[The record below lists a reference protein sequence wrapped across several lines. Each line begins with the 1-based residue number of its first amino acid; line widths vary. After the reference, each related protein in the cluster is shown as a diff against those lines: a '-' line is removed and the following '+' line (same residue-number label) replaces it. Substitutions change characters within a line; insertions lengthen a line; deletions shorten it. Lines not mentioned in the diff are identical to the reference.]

1 MIDKKLFYRHHSI
14 EHIQFQQEQTNG
26 LIMSETRF
34 SKPLIYMLIGS
45 AFILALS
52 LGIRHGFGLYLV
64 PMSHE
69 FNWNH
74 GVFSLAIALQNLLWG
89 AVQPFTGA
97 LADKYGSKKVVAVG
111 GVLYVIGLI
120 LMAFSST
127 GVLINLSLGLIIG
140 LALSATSFSVL
151 LSAVG
156 RAAHPSK
163 RSMAMGIASAAGSF
177 GQFIMLPTTL
187 LLLQKFGWSSALL
200 ITSILVALIVPL
212 AFMLKAPMYQAPNA
226 IVDIN
231 KPSLGFKQILIIAKN
246 HKPFIW
252 LSLGFLVCGFQVV
265 FLGIHLPGYLTDHG
279 FSTTTG
285 TIFLALVGLFNIV
298 GTYTAGWLGDK
309 YSKPKLLMG
318 LYGLRGIAIIVFL
331 TLPLSTWTIYSFAII
346 MGLLW
351 LSTVPLTNG
360 IVANMFGV
368 KYLTML
374 SGIVFFT
381 HQVGSFFGGWLGGLN
396 HDITGNYNIIWAMTI
411 ALSIF
416 GVLVHFFVNEEAVVH
431 D

>member
-1 MIDKKLFYRHHSI
+1 MAVV
-14 EHIQFQQEQTNG
+14 QED
-26 LIMSETRF
+26 TRF

-69 FNWNH
+69 FGWSH
-74 GVFSLAIALQNLLWG
+74 QVFSLAIAFQNLLWG

-111 GVLYVIGLI
+111 GILYALGLL
-120 LMAFSST
+120 LMSISSNALLLDFS
-127 GVLINLSLGLIIG
+127 VGLIIG
-140 LALSATSFSVL
+140 LALSATSFSML

-187 LLLQKFGWSSALL
+187 LLIKNYGWSSALV
-200 ITSILVALIVPL
+200 ISAILVVLIVPL
-212 AFMLKAPMYQAPNA
+212 AWMLKAPMYVAPNA
-226 IVDIN
+226 VSQANQQNI
-231 KPSLGFKQILIIAKN
+231 SFKQILKIAFN
-246 HKPFIW
+246 HKPFLW
-252 LSLGFLVCGFQVV
+252 LAFGFLVCGFQVV

-279 FSTTTG
+279 FDTSTG
-285 TIFLALVGLFNIV
+285 TIFLALVGLFNIF
-298 GTYTAGWLGDK
+298 GTYAAGWLGDK
-309 YSKPKLLMG
+309 YSKPHLLMG
-318 LYGLRGIAIIVFL
+318 LYGLRGVAIVSFL
-331 TLPLSTWTIYSFAII
+331 MLPLSIWTVYAFGIV

-396 HDITGNYNIIWAMTI
+396 HDITGNYNIVW
-411 ALSIF
+411 ALSIVLSVF
-416 GVLVHFFVNEEAVVH
+416 GVLVHFFVNEKAVVH

>member
-1 MIDKKLFYRHHSI
+1 
-14 EHIQFQQEQTNG
+14 
-26 LIMSETRF
+26 MSALQDDTRF

-52 LGIRHGFGLYLV
+52 LGVRHGFGLYLV

-69 FNWNH
+69 FNWSH
-74 GVFSLAIALQNLLWG
+74 QVFSLAIAMQNLLWG

-111 GVLYVIGLI
+111 GVLYTIGLL
-120 LMAFSST
+120 LMSVSSNT
-127 GVLINLSLGLIIG
+127 LLLDLSVGLIIG

-187 LLLQKFGWSSALL
+187 LLIKNFGWSSALVITAVLVVL
-200 ITSILVALIVPL
+200 IIPL
-212 AFMLKAPMYQAPNA
+212 AWMLKAPMYTPPNA
-226 IVDIN
+226 VKQAL
-231 KPSLGFKQILIIAKN
+231 KPSLTFKQILNIAFH
-246 HKPFIW
+246 HKPFLW
-252 LSLGFLVCGFQVV
+252 LAFGFLVCGFQVV
-265 FLGIHLPGYLTDHG
+265 FLGIHLPGYLIDHG
-279 FSTTTG
+279 FDASTG
-285 TIFLALVGLFNIV
+285 TVFLALVGLFNIV
-298 GTYTAGWLGDK
+298 GTYAAGWLGDK
-309 YSKPKLLMG
+309 YSKPHLLMG
-318 LYGLRGIAIIVFL
+318 LYGLRGVTIIAFL
-331 TLPLSTWTIYSFAII
+331 MLPLSIWTVYAFGII
-346 MGLLW
+346 MGILW

-396 HDITGNYNIIWAMTI
+396 HDITGNYNIIWGCSI
-411 ALSIF
+411 ALSLF
-416 GVLVHFFVNEEAVVH
+416 GVIVHFFVNEEAVV
-431 D
+431 DD

>member
-1 MIDKKLFYRHHSI
+1 MTD
-14 EHIQFQQEQTNG
+14 
-26 LIMSETRF
+26 TRF
-34 SKPLIYMLIGS
+34 SRPLIFMLIGS

-52 LGIRHGFGLYLV
+52 LGVRHGFGLYLV

-111 GVLYVIGLI
+111 GLLYVIGLV
-120 LMAFSST
+120 LMAFSAT
-127 GVLINLSLGLIIG
+127 GILINLSLGLIIG

-187 LLLQKFGWSSALL
+187 LLLQQFGWSSALL
-200 ITSILVALIVPL
+200 ITAILVALIVPL
-212 AFMLKAPMYQAPNA
+212 SLMLKAPMYQAPDSNHSPPA
-226 IVDIN
+226 AAL
-231 KPSLGFKQILIIAKN
+231 SFKEILIIAKN

-252 LSLGFLVCGFQVV
+252 LALGFLVCGFQVV

-279 FSTTTG
+279 FSTSTG
-285 TIFLALVGLFNIV
+285 TIFLALVGLFNVV

-309 YSKPKLLMG
+309 YAKPKLLMG
-318 LYGLRGIAIIVFL
+318 LYALRGIAIIAFL
-331 TLPLSTWTIYSFAII
+331 LLPLSTWTIYSFAII
-346 MGLLW
+346 MGILW

-381 HQVGSFFGGWLGGLN
+381 HQIGSFFGGWLGGLN
-396 HDITGNYNIIWAMTI
+396 HDSTGNYNMVWGMTI
-411 ALSIF
+411 ALSFF
-416 GVLVHFFVNEEAVVH
+416 GVMVHFFVNEEPVVH

>member
-1 MIDKKLFYRHHSI
+1 MTASQDD
-14 EHIQFQQEQTNG
+14 
-26 LIMSETRF
+26 TRF

-69 FNWNH
+69 FSWNH
-74 GVFSLAIALQNLLWG
+74 QVFSLAIAMQNLLWG

-97 LADKYGSKKVVAVG
+97 LADKYGSKIVVAVG
-111 GVLYVIGLI
+111 GVLYTIGLL
-120 LMAFSST
+120 LMSVSSSAW
-127 GVLINLSLGLIIG
+127 LLDLSAGLIIG
-140 LALSATSFSVL
+140 MALSATSFSVL

-156 RAAHPSK
+156 RAAHPS
-163 RSMAMGIASAAGSF
+163 RRGMAMGIASAAGSF

-187 LLLQKFGWSSALL
+187 LLIKNFGWSSALV
-200 ITSILVALIVPL
+200 ISAILAALIIPL
-212 AFMLKAPMYQAPNA
+212 AWMLKAPMYTDPNSKQ
-226 IVDIN
+226 VSH
-231 KPSLGFKQILIIAKN
+231 KPALSFKQILKIAFS

-252 LSLGFLVCGFQVV
+252 LALGFLVCGFQVV
-265 FLGIHLPGYLTDHG
+265 FLGIHLPGYLIDHG
-279 FSTTTG
+279 FDASTG
-285 TIFLALVGLFNIV
+285 TVFLALVGLFNIV
-298 GTYTAGWLGDK
+298 GTYSAGFLGDK
-309 YSKPKLLMG
+309 FSKPHLLMW
-318 LYGLRGIAIIVFL
+318 LYGLRGIAIIAFL
-331 TLPLSTWTIYSFAII
+331 ALPLTTWSVYIFGTV

-396 HDITGNYNIIWAMTI
+396 HDITGNYNMIWACSI
-411 ALSIF
+411 VLSAF
-416 GVLVHFFVNEEAVVH
+416 GVLVHFFVNEKAVV
-431 D
+431 DD

>member
-1 MIDKKLFYRHHSI
+1 MTASQDD
-14 EHIQFQQEQTNG
+14 
-26 LIMSETRF
+26 TRF

-69 FNWNH
+69 FSWNH
-74 GVFSLAIALQNLLWG
+74 QVFSLAIAMQNLLWG

-97 LADKYGSKKVVAVG
+97 LADKYGSKIVVAVG
-111 GVLYVIGLI
+111 GALYTIGLL
-120 LMAFSST
+120 LMSVSSSAW
-127 GVLINLSLGLIIG
+127 LLDLSAGLIIG
-140 LALSATSFSVL
+140 MALSATSFSVL

-156 RAAHPSK
+156 RAAHPS
-163 RSMAMGIASAAGSF
+163 RRGMAMGIASAAGSF

-187 LLLQKFGWSSALL
+187 LLIKNFGWSSALV
-200 ITSILVALIVPL
+200 ISAILAALIIPL
-212 AFMLKAPMYQAPNA
+212 AWMLKAPMYTDSNSKQ
-226 IVDIN
+226 VSH
-231 KPSLGFKQILIIAKN
+231 KPALSFKQILKIAFS

-252 LSLGFLVCGFQVV
+252 LALGFLVCGFQVV
-265 FLGIHLPGYLTDHG
+265 FLGIHLPGYLIDHG
-279 FSTTTG
+279 FDASTG
-285 TIFLALVGLFNIV
+285 TVFLALVGLFNIV
-298 GTYTAGWLGDK
+298 GTYSAGFLGDK
-309 YSKPKLLMG
+309 FSKPHLLMW
-318 LYGLRGIAIIVFL
+318 LYGLRGIAIIAFL
-331 TLPLSTWTIYSFAII
+331 ALPLTTWSVYIFGTV

-396 HDITGNYNIIWAMTI
+396 HDITGNYNMIWACSI
-411 ALSIF
+411 VLSAF
-416 GVLVHFFVNEEAVVH
+416 GVLVHFFVNEKAVV
-431 D
+431 DD

>member
-1 MIDKKLFYRHHSI
+1 MAVV
-14 EHIQFQQEQTNG
+14 QED
-26 LIMSETRF
+26 TRF

-69 FNWNH
+69 FGWSH
-74 GVFSLAIALQNLLWG
+74 QVFSLAIAFQNLLWG

-111 GVLYVIGLI
+111 GILYALGLL
-120 LMAFSST
+120 LMSISSNALLLDFS
-127 GVLINLSLGLIIG
+127 VGLIIG
-140 LALSATSFSVL
+140 LALSATSFSIL

-187 LLLQKFGWSSALL
+187 LLIKNYGWSSALV
-200 ITSILVALIVPL
+200 ISAILVVLIVPL
-212 AFMLKAPMYQAPNA
+212 AWMLKAPMYVAPNA
-226 IVDIN
+226 VSQANQQNI
-231 KPSLGFKQILIIAKN
+231 SFKQILKIAFN
-246 HKPFIW
+246 HKPFLW
-252 LSLGFLVCGFQVV
+252 LAFGFLVCGFQVV

-279 FSTTTG
+279 FDTSTG
-285 TIFLALVGLFNIV
+285 TIFLALVGLFNIF
-298 GTYTAGWLGDK
+298 GTYAAGWLGDK
-309 YSKPKLLMG
+309 YSKPHLLMG
-318 LYGLRGIAIIVFL
+318 LYGLRGVAIVSFL
-331 TLPLSTWTIYSFAII
+331 MLPLSIWTVYAFGIV

-396 HDITGNYNIIWAMTI
+396 HDITGNYNIVW
-411 ALSIF
+411 ALSIVLSVF
-416 GVLVHFFVNEEAVVH
+416 GVLVHFFVNEKAVVH
-431 D
+431 E